1 MLSRLKSLHPR
12 VIDLSLERIERLLR
26 ALDDPQRRLPPV
38 VHVAGTNGKGST
50 VAMLRAIL
58 EAAGYRCHVYTSPH
72 LVRFAERIVVAG
84 REIDEPSLI
93 AALETCEAANAG
105 APITYFEIT
114 TAAALL
120 LFTARPADV
129 VLLETGLGGRLDA
142 TNVVARPALTVL
154 TAIDLDHQAF
164 LGDTLAAIAGEKAG
178 ILKAGVRCISARQR
192 AEAAA
197 IIAARAAALS
207 APLLIE
213 GDAWRVATDAG
224 GGIRFRGFGH
234 DLALPPPALPGEHQV
249 RNAGLAIAA
258 ALNIDAL
265 AVDAAALRQGIRACR
280 WPARLQ
286 RLAGGQLQRLL
297 PAGWELWLDGGH
309 NPAAAAVLAA
319 HARDAWADR
328 PLDLVIGM
336 LRSKDAAG
344 FLRPLAAVAD
354 RLVCVAVP
362 GEDASADAADLAGAA
377 AGLGMPATTADSIEA
392 ALAALADGLADAPPR
407 RLLICGSL
415 YLAGRVLALD
425 AS

>member
-12 VIDLSLERIERLLR
+12 VIDLSLGRIERLLGE
-26 ALDDPQRRLPPV
+26 LGDPQRRLPPV

-58 EAAGYRCHVYTSPH
+58 EAAGHRCHVYTSPH

-84 REIDEPSLI
+84 HEIDEPSLI
-93 AALETCEAANAG
+93 AALETCETANAG

-120 LFTARPADV
+120 LFATRPADV

-178 ILKAGVRCISARQR
+178 ILKPGVRCISARQHT
-192 AEAAA
+192 EAAPV
-197 IIAARAAALS
+197 IAARAAALG
-207 APLLIE
+207 APLLTE
-213 GDAWRVATDAG
+213 GDAWRLDATAG
-224 GGIRFRGFGH
+224 GITFAGFGL
-234 DLALPPPALPGEHQV
+234 DLALPPPALPGDHQR

-258 ALNIDAL
+258 AVNIDAL
-265 AVDAAALRQGIRACR
+265 AVDPPALRHGLLTCR

-286 RLAGGQLQRLL
+286 RLADGRLQRLL
-297 PAGWELWLDGGH
+297 PADWELWLDGGH

-319 HARDAWADR
+319 HARGAWADR

-344 FLRPLAAVAD
+344 FLRPLAEVAD

-362 GEDASADAADLAGAA
+362 GEDASADAADLAATA
-377 AGLGMPATTADSIEA
+377 AGFGVPATTADSVDRAIA
-392 ALAALADGLADAPPR
+392 TLADGRAEAPPR